1 MNNDP
6 LINFGFNFESFNK
19 FESTKISQRT
29 VQKILGTMSVYFEIG
44 DIFNL
49 EGLLMI
55 MAFIIL
61 DLQCLYLH

>member
-1 MNNDP
+1 
-6 LINFGFNFESFNK
+6 
-19 FESTKISQRT
+19 
-29 VQKILGTMSVYFEIG
+29 MSVYFEIG

-49 EGLLMI
+49 EGLLML